1 MELQQ
6 SFQKLT
12 DQFGQLYENIE
23 TQNLNVNEV
32 ENIFNHLQGRVAE
45 MQKYSEDNQKSVE
58 AIVEAMDIYKGN
70 IEKVIENTRM
80 TEA

>member
-1 MELQQ
+1 MAH
-6 SFQKLT
+6 KI
-12 DQFGQLYENIE
+12 D
-23 TQNLNVNEV
+23 
-32 ENIFNHLQGRVAE
+32 AE
-45 MQKYSEDNQKSVE
+45 KCVGCGGCKDACPVE